1 MMRSSSSSSLHHHH
15 HHHQHHHHQQQHHQQ
30 YQQHPYP
37 PPPPPHAAAA
47 AWPASSSSSSSSAQQ
62 QQHIRQLAASS
73 DYAFPYE
80 KRRDSGVSLPLP
92 KPPLPP
98 QAAAA
103 AAAASK
109 IDSIS
114 KSVLTT
120 PRITPSLTLFI
131 SAFVHSTWHNT
142 TLPPSPTFTNYTAHI
157 LSTTALPFSVLL
169 LSLLLVSRLKKRHPD
184 LRGAEGSE
192 CRLLVCALIVAMKV
206 LLDNT
211 YTNKT
216 WEKVCGIPVKEL
228 NIMEMEFLAQ
238 LDFDTHV
245 SEGEYFAWLQ
255 HIELA
260 VQSFKSGSSSSKSP
274 SSVVVHE
281 PIAYSPPPPQQ
292 QQQQHYAMAQLPPPP
307 RLPPPPHA
315 YA

>member
-1 MMRSSSSSSLHHHH
+1 MRSM
-15 HHHQHHHHQQQHHQQ
+15 
-30 YQQHPYP
+30 
-37 PPPPPHAAAA
+37 A
-47 AWPASSSSSSSSAQQ
+47 SAQQ
-62 QQHIRQLAASS
+62 YLHPHSGGWSAQHIRQH
-73 DYAFPYE
+73 PYE
-80 KRRDSGVSLPLP
+80 KRRDSGVGLPLP
-92 KPPLPP
+92 IPPPAP
-98 QAAAA
+98 AAQAARAES
-103 AAAASK
+103 AASK

-142 TLPPSPTFTNYTAHI
+142 ALPPSPTFTNYTAHI

-192 CRLLVCALIVAMKV
+192 CRLLVCALVVAMKV

-245 SEGEYFAWLQ
+245 SEGEYFCWLQ

-260 VQSFKSGSSSSKSP
+260 VQSFKGNKNSNSNSSNASSRIVSP
-274 SSVVVHE
+274 CDYPHCDNDVPQ
-281 PIAYSPPPPQQ
+281 PISYSSPPQ
-292 QQQQHYAMAQLPPPP
+292 YTMTAS
-307 RLPPPPHA
+307 RLPTYPQHA
-315 YA
+315 YATAI